1 MHLAGSAVAR
11 EPEGSAEARRGQRGV
26 AGSAETRVSAGS
38 AEASALVPRS
48 AARQQKAT
56 GVTPAWRSISIAAQV
71 LPAAVWA
78 PPSVRERA
86 ATLAWPAAVVVTAA
100 VQAVATR
107 PRAEQVAPPTGQA
120 TVTRPTAGAVLQ
132 AAVVPVPVPRSG
144 CRISAHRWPGKR
156 RLRAWRWRAPS
167 RLWLLYRRRRCKG
180 HSGLRSRLGESARQ
194 WIHGAPADTCLGGR
208 RPLLVSAGN
217 Q

>member
-1 MHLAGSAVAR
+1 VAR
-11 EPEGSAEARRGQRGV
+11 EPEGSAETPEPEGSAETPEPEGSAEARV
-26 AGSAETRVSAGS
+26 SPGSAETRASAGS
-38 AEASALVPRS
+38 TEASALVPQS

-78 PPSVRERA
+78 PPSVQERD
-86 ATLAWPAAVVVTAA
+86 ATVAWPAAVVVTAA

-132 AAVVPVPVPRSG
+132 AAVVPVPVPVLERVSG
-144 CRISAHRWPGKR
+144 R
-156 RLRAWRWRAPS
+156 
-167 RLWLLYRRRRCKG
+167 
-180 HSGLRSRLGESARQ
+180 HSSLAGE
-194 WIHGAPADTCLGGR
+194 APAPGLAMAR
-208 RPLLVSAGN
+208 SVAALAPLPATTMQRTQRTAEQIG
-217 Q
+217 